1 MKPAAITDEIHA
13 FIRDQILF
21 GQADGLLPTTPLL
34 ELGILDS
41 FGLFKLTAHL
51 NERYPVDIKADQ
63 ITGSDFRDIASIT
76 RLVLRRLAAVSP
88 ERLATRSRAPLPAGV
103 AAFESPAC
111 AQ

>member
-21 GQADGLLPTTPLL
+21 GQADGLSPTTPLL

-51 NERYPVDIKADQ
+51 N
-63 ITGSDFRDIASIT
+63 
-76 RLVLRRLAAVSP
+76 
-88 ERLATRSRAPLPAGV
+88 
-103 AAFESPAC
+103 
-111 AQ
+111 